1 MADIIDDDEDL
12 VGNPNRTR
20 KRTSDDVL
28 DDLTRSR
35 RMTRGQNSP
44 LVEDMM
50 AGVTVS
56 WLSQVFGMDPKT
68 VKAKLADCP
77 PLHRRKAGYVY
88 HLPTACRY
96 LIPPAISADQY
107 IKTMKPS
114 DLPTAFQQSFWDAAL
129 KRQKWEENAGQ
140 LWRTDRVR
148 EVLGQ
153 TFQTIKFTVQLW
165 ADTLERQ
172 TGLSLEQRELLTQLV
187 DGLQEEIY
195 KGLVA
200 QAAERKTPPQ
210 RGELSEMIGE
220 PAVLPTEDE
229 DDYSHLV

>member
-1 MADIIDDDEDL
+1 MSEVDDDLDDL
-12 VGNPNRTR
+12 VGRPSRTR
-20 KRTSDDVL
+20 QRTRADIL
-28 DDLTRSR
+28 DDLVAQNRQ
-35 RMTRGQNSP
+35 TRGVGGP
-44 LVEDMM
+44 MVEDMLQ
-50 AGVTVS
+50 GVTVS
-56 WLSQVFGMDPKT
+56 WLAQVFGMDPKT
-68 VKAKLADCP
+68 VKQKLADCP

-96 LIPPAISADQY
+96 LIPPAISAEQY

-140 LWRTDRVR
+140 LWRTDKVR
-148 EVLGQ
+148 EVLGS

-195 KGLVA
+195 KALVT
-200 QAAERKTPPQ
+200 QAGETSTRSQ
-210 RGELSEMIGE
+210 RGELNEMIGE
-220 PAVLPTEDE
+220 PPVVTEDD

>member
-1 MADIIDDDEDL
+1 MAEIDDDEDL
-12 VGNPNRTR
+12 VGSPDRTR
-20 KRTSDDVL
+20 KRTRDDIL
-28 DDLTRSR
+28 NDLTSTR
-35 RMTRGQNSP
+35 RMTRGQTSP

-56 WLSQVFGMDPKT
+56 WLAQVFGMDPKT

-96 LIPPAISADQY
+96 LIPPAISAEQY

-172 TGLSLEQRELLTQLV
+172 TGLTLEQRELLTQLV

-195 KGLVA
+195 KALVT
-200 QAAERKTPPQ
+200 QAAEKKTPSQ
-210 RGELSEMIGE
+210 RGELNEMLGE
-220 PAVLPTEDE
+220 PGPPVEDE

>member
-1 MADIIDDDEDL
+1 MADEIDDEDL
-12 VGNPNRTR
+12 VGSPDRTR
-20 KRTSDDVL
+20 KRTRDDIL
-28 DDLTRSR
+28 NDLTSTK

-96 LIPPAISADQY
+96 LIPPAISAEQY

-172 TGLSLEQRELLTQLV
+172 TGLTLEQRELLTQLV
-187 DGLQEEIY
+187 DNLQEEIY
-195 KGLVA
+195 KALVT
-200 QAAERKTPPQ
+200 QAAEKKTPSQ
-210 RGELSEMIGE
+210 RGELNEMLGE
-220 PAVLPTEDE
+220 PGATVEED
-229 DDYSHLV
+229 DDYSDLV